1 MAAIEHQPTHS
12 RAAVDTATATLKA
25 HAPCAT
31 LHNLEYVCSTED
43 RMKSFVIVSSGT

>member
-25 HAPCAT
+25 HAPA
-31 LHNLEYVCSTED
+31 VCYCIIAVRIFD
-43 RMKSFVIVSSGT
+43 GR